1 MTETKVLLIEPYFGG
16 SHKQFLEGL
25 MKYVPADYAL
35 LHLPARKWKMRM
47 QLAAPWFVQK
57 INKMAEENRCFDI
70 VLMSTFMDVA
80 VFRALAVQIRGWN
93 PNTRYYTYFHENQF
107 AYPTVLSKAT
117 THQFASINFTTAL
130 ASDSVAFNSNF
141 NRESFLQQC
150 RNYIGKAADM
160 QLFKELDSIAGKS
173 LVLYPGID
181 FHALDMIEKPDAD
194 PDKPLIIWNH
204 RWEHDKNPDEFF
216 QILYRLDAEAVP
228 FRLAVLG
235 QSFRDRPDVFAE
247 ARKRLE
253 HLIEHFGFAA
263 DKNEYYEIL
272 KRGSFIVSTSL
283 HEFFGISILEGVR
296 AGCFPLVPDR
306 LSYPELFDKRFRYAD
321 GTLYRVLK
329 DHLVKK
335 RMVSRDEYIDM
346 TEKYSWS
353 LLGPRYRQWLAG
365 QGENNRQSFAASAG

>member
-1 MTETKVLLIEPYFGG
+1 
-16 SHKQFLEGL
+16 
-25 MKYVPADYAL
+25 MKYVQADYAL

-57 INKMAEENRCFDI
+57 INEMDEESRYFDI

-93 PNTRYYTYFHENQF
+93 PKTRYFTYFHENQF

-130 ASDSVAFNSNF
+130 ASDSVAFNSHF
-141 NRESFLQQC
+141 NRQSFLQQC

-160 QLFKELDSIAGKS
+160 QLSEELDSIAGKS

-181 FHALDMIEKPDAD
+181 FETLDMMDKPAAD

-204 RWEHDKNPDEFF
+204 RWEYDKNPDEFF

-235 QSFRDRPDVFAE
+235 AE
-247 ARKRLE
+247 FQGSA
-253 HLIEHFGFAA
+253 
-263 DKNEYYEIL
+263 
-272 KRGSFIVSTSL
+272 GSFCRSQET
-283 HEFFGISILEGVR
+283 
-296 AGCFPLVPDR
+296 A
-306 LSYPELFDKRFRYAD
+306 
-321 GTLYRVLK
+321 
-329 DHLVKK
+329 
-335 RMVSRDEYIDM
+335 
-346 TEKYSWS
+346 
-353 LLGPRYRQWLAG
+353 
-365 QGENNRQSFAASAG
+365 